1 MILSRSE
8 IETIAIG
15 VVRDFKQ
22 CFWDPSTIRDN
33 TPRAI
38 PIDQFA
44 QEYLGL
50 DVNYYPLSKDGH
62 LCGLTAYADTEIL
75 LEINGQIQKIPLK
88 QNQVILDSNFLKDGH
103 IKESC
108 GKRRFTLAHECAHQ
122 ILYQLGHDS
131 VKKDSAHL
139 YSCRT
144 VCAPRELKTREDWN
158 EWQANALGSAIL
170 MPCEDLETA
179 LEKYRIRYPLKAYA
193 GHFPYL
199 DRMALD
205 TLCRIFGTSRTA
217 MAIRLEHLGLLKQ
230 LPRFE
235 FHDPVEVII

>member
-22 CFWDPSTIRDN
+22 CFYGHAADQLD
-33 TPRAI
+33 TPCAI

-44 QEYLGL
+44 HDYLGL
-50 DVNYYPLSKDGH
+50 DVDYYPLSKDGH

-88 QNQVILDSNFLKDGH
+88 QNQVILDSGFLEDGH
-103 IKESC
+103 VKASC

-122 ILYQLGHDS
+122 ILYQLDHDS
-131 VKKDSAHL
+131 VNEDSSQM

-144 VCAPRELKTREDWN
+144 IYTPRELKTREDWN

-170 MPCEDLETA
+170 MPYEDLVAA
-179 LEKYRIRYPLKAYA
+179 LEKYRLRYPLKAYA

-205 TLCRIFGTSRTA
+205 TLCRLFGTSRTA

-235 FHDPVEVII
+235 FHDPVEVFV